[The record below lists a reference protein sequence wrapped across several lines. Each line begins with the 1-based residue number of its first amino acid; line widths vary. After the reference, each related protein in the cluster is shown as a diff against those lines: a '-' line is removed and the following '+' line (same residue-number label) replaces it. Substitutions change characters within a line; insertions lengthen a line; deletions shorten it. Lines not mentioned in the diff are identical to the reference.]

1 MEISKAKT
9 EELIS
14 RGTSE
19 VIEYDHLKKR
29 ILAGE
34 KLRIK
39 FGIDPTTPDIHLG
52 HTVSLFKLKQFQ
64 DLGHKIV
71 LIIGD
76 FTAMIGDPSG
86 RSEERKTLTER
97 EVKTNLKTY
106 LDQAGKII
114 NIKKTEVHH
123 NSKWFK
129 KEGLKAILTLA
140 RTETINQALKREDF
154 QKRLA
159 ANKNLSLLE
168 VLYPL
173 FQGYDSVKV
182 KADVEIGGEDQKL
195 NLLMGRRIL
204 RQFNQPEQDIL
215 TTPLLIGLDGVRKMS
230 KSYGNHIALQEK
242 PEEMFGKL
250 MSLPDSLVGDYFKL
264 LTKLPK
270 EEIEKLSKELPP
282 RDLKVKLAATIVGEI
297 HGLSKGDKAAKNFNA
312 VFQKH
317 EIPKDAPIAKAKIDE
332 LLIEVI
338 VRAGLVSSRNEIKRL
353 IAEGAVSDFK
363 KGKISDY
370 HYRLREPLDLRIG
383 KHRFLRIFID

>member
-215 TTPLLIGLDGVRKMS
+215 TTPLI
-230 KSYGNHIALQEK
+230 N
-242 PEEMFGKL
+242 P
-250 MSLPDSLVGDYFKL
+250 
-264 LTKLPK
+264 
-270 EEIEKLSKELPP
+270 
-282 RDLKVKLAATIVGEI
+282 
-297 HGLSKGDKAAKNFNA
+297 N
-312 VFQKH
+312 
-317 EIPKDAPIAKAKIDE
+317 KI
-332 LLIEVI
+332 
-338 VRAGLVSSRNEIKRL
+338 
-353 IAEGAVSDFK
+353 F
-363 KGKISDY
+363 
-370 HYRLREPLDLRIG
+370 
-383 KHRFLRIFID
+383 

>member
-114 NIKKTEVHH
+114 NIKKTET
-123 NSKWFK
+123 KIKQKKKCLK

-230 KSYGNHIALQEK
+230 KSYGNHIA
-242 PEEMFGKL
+242 
-250 MSLPDSLVGDYFKL
+250 
-264 LTKLPK
+264 
-270 EEIEKLSKELPP
+270 
-282 RDLKVKLAATIVGEI
+282 
-297 HGLSKGDKAAKNFNA
+297 
-312 VFQKH
+312 
-317 EIPKDAPIAKAKIDE
+317 
-332 LLIEVI
+332 
-338 VRAGLVSSRNEIKRL
+338 
-353 IAEGAVSDFK
+353 
-363 KGKISDY
+363 
-370 HYRLREPLDLRIG
+370 
-383 KHRFLRIFID
+383 